1 MAEPITNPEGQE
13 TTQVESGEK
22 TFTQAEVD
30 ALIAKEKAKATAK
43 ATKGMPSAEELA
55 AYQTWKDS
63 QQTEQERY
71 DALKG
76 ERDTLSGKLSSLE
89 GERDQLRHEMYVLQK
104 GYSGDEAEFI
114 VFKANKMVSEDTTF
128 EQAVDAIL
136 ADRKDKP
143 HTSLTAPVG
152 RGPASGMSLGE
163 RINRQL
169 RSN

>member
-1 MAEPITNPEGQE
+1 MAEPNNIPETQE
-13 TTQVESGEK
+13 STPDTGGEK

-55 AYQTWKDS
+55 AYQTWKES

-71 DALKG
+71 DTLKG
-76 ERDTLSGKLSSLE
+76 ERDTLSGKLSTAE
-89 GERDQLRHEMYVLQK
+89 GERDQLRHEMYVMRK
-104 GYSGDEAEFI
+104 GVSGEEAEFI
-114 VFKANKMVSEDTTF
+114 VFKASKMVDDNTTF
-128 EQAVDAIL
+128 EQAVDSIL

-143 HTSLTAPVG
+143 SFNWTAPVG
-152 RGPASGMSLGE
+152 SGPASGLSLGD

-169 RSN
+169 RGK